1 MNCETTLK
9 KIIQQKKIAS
19 DPVFDDKY
27 LKTKTKSN
35 KGRIHTIFNNKVPKE
50 GSECICVS
58 LIVTDSIFK
67 RSKNYYLQA
76 FFFFKFKYKI
86 IEREKKLFIR
96 DDLEDSSDDDS
107 KEEDVEEN
115 SE

>member
-50 GSECICVS
+50 GSECIWVS

-67 RSKNYYLQA
+67 
-76 FFFFKFKYKI
+76 
-86 IEREKKLFIR
+86 
-96 DDLEDSSDDDS
+96 
-107 KEEDVEEN
+107 
-115 SE
+115 

>member
-35 KGRIHTIFNNKVPKE
+35 KGRIHTQF
-50 GSECICVS
+50 
-58 LIVTDSIFK
+58 LIIRCLKKDPS
-67 RSKNYYLQA
+67 A
-76 FFFFKFKYKI
+76 FACP
-86 IEREKKLFIR
+86 
-96 DDLEDSSDDDS
+96 
-107 KEEDVEEN
+107 
-115 SE
+115 

>member
-19 DPVFDDKY
+19 DPVFDEKY

-35 KGRIHTIFNNKVPKE
+35 KGRISTIFNNKVLKE

-76 FFFFKFKYKI
+76 FFFLKI
-86 IEREKKLFIR
+86 QIQNNRKREKTIHQRRSRRFF
-96 DDLEDSSDDDS
+96 
-107 KEEDVEEN
+107 
-115 SE
+115 